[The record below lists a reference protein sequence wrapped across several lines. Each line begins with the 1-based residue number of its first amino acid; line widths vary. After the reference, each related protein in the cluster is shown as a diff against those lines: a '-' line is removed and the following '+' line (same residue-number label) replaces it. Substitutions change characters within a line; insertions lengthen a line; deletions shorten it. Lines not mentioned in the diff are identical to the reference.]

1 MQYQFHTTME
11 KIGSVSFSR
20 TDFLGRGRFG
30 NVFQGKL
37 NGTLSIAVKRVEKRV
52 AHIEADAFFR
62 ADGHANIIRHYCT
75 KDKDVEF
82 M

>member
-1 MQYQFHTTME
+1 ME
-11 KIGSVSFSR
+11 KIGKVSFSR
-20 TDFLGRGRFG
+20 SDFLGRGRFG
-30 NVFQGKL
+30 SVFRGKL
-37 NGTLSIAVKRVEKRV
+37 NNTLDIAVKRVEKRLV
-52 AHIEADAFFR
+52 HIEADTFFR